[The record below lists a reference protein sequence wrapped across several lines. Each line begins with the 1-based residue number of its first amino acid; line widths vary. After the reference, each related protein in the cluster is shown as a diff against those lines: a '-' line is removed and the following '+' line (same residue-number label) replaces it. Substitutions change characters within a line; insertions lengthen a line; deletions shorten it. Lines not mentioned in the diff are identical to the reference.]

1 METTTIWNTFS
12 DSLKRFIIS
21 KVHSTEVADDLL
33 QEVFIKIHLNIDSL
47 KKQESIKSWVFTIT
61 NNVVMDYFKKLGKP
75 LSFTSEIS
83 SFEDEITDEHSAK
96 DCILPLIKNLT
107 TTYRDALLLSEIKGL
122 KQAEIA
128 KLLNISLSGAKSR
141 IQRGRNLLKQGFMD
155 CCDYKLNE
163 SGYLTG
169 EHKNKKDCKICATE

>member
-83 SFEDEITDEHSAK
+83 SFE
-96 DCILPLIKNLT
+96 
-107 TTYRDALLLSEIKGL
+107 
-122 KQAEIA
+122 
-128 KLLNISLSGAKSR
+128 
-141 IQRGRNLLKQGFMD
+141 
-155 CCDYKLNE
+155 
-163 SGYLTG
+163 
-169 EHKNKKDCKICATE
+169 